1 MSLAGQAPTV
11 PHLGGFPRLYL
22 DSTQLCC
29 TRCSHHSSKNLGL
42 LLRKTVSKQRFQK
55 PELGKP
61 CVCSG
66 PQGVGGKEQERW
78 GAGCVWVKGKT
89 RKGRW
94 RGRRGSGTR

>member
-61 CVCSG
+61 CVLRPPGSRRQRAGKMGCWLC
-66 PQGVGGKEQERW
+66 VGEGED
-78 GAGCVWVKGKT
+78 
-89 RKGRW
+89 
-94 RGRRGSGTR
+94 